1 MKISPME
8 LAALASAAVPG
19 LRPTAVAALAD
30 DGRDFA
36 AALVQD
42 EQGNRWRVR
51 SPLHAEAAMRLE
63 TELQVLSG
71 FSNAVRA
78 SLPFHLPSAAGAVRI
93 NELRT
98 FVYNHVSG
106 QVLDL
111 AALVDS
117 GAGTAVDIGRSI
129 AAIHNLDESV
139 VDLVNLPSYSAE
151 QFRQRRLNE
160 LDQAAATGKIP
171 VSLLRRWEHAMED
184 TGMWSFEP
192 VVVHGDLHEDHLLFE
207 RGKVSAVMGWTD
219 LHVGDP
225 ADDFAWLATV
235 ADEDFK
241 DQVLTAY
248 EKERHGAADDH
259 LSLRAALS
267 AEFAL
272 AQWLLKGLATND
284 TEMVEQGQG
293 MLEQL
298 AEDIE
303 RYGGQEV
310 SVTPMENESKT
321 AEQVDDGN
329 EAEESSAEAA
339 QDSSAEST
347 VETQDAPETPV
358 NATTDVI
365 DRESVAKLE
374 AELAA
379 EDQDGE
385 PAIITDSDVEQDPA
399 VDSVEDPEPA
409 ASESQSDVDAGSKD
423 AETATDAI
431 DIAELQ
437 RQQQSRLEQAR
448 EASGGQSSAD
458 GADER
463 PDA

>member
-19 LRPTAVAALAD
+19 LRPTGVAALAD

-36 AALVQD
+36 AALVRD
-42 EQGNRWRVR
+42 EQGNQWRVR
-51 SPLHAEAAMRLE
+51 APLHAEAAMRLE

-78 SLPFHLPSAAGAVRI
+78 SLPFHLPSAAGAVRM

-98 FVYNHVSG
+98 FVYNHVPG
-106 QVLDL
+106 RVFDL
-111 AALVDS
+111 TALVEM
-117 GAGTAVDIGRSI
+117 GEETATDVGRTV
-129 AAIHNLDESV
+129 AAIHNLDEAV
-139 VDLVNLPSYSAE
+139 VDMVNLPSYSAE

-160 LDQAAATGKIP
+160 LDQAASTGKIP

-184 TGMWSFEP
+184 TDMWNFEP
-192 VVVHGDLHEDHLLFE
+192 VVVHGDLHEDHLLFD
-207 RGKVSAVMGWTD
+207 RGKVSGVMGWTD

-235 ADEDFK
+235 SDDAFK
-241 DQVLTAY
+241 DHVLTSY
-248 EKERHGAADDH
+248 ERHRAGEADVH
-259 LSLRAALS
+259 LALRAALS

-284 TEMVEQGQG
+284 AEMVSQGQT

-310 SVTPMENESKT
+310 SVTPMDPPV
-321 AEQVDDGN
+321 ADA
-329 EAEESSAEAA
+329 AEEVS
-339 QDSSAEST
+339 DAESGSN
-347 VETQDAPETPV
+347 EPAEETPSPDPV
-358 NATTDVI
+358 PDSTTDVI
-365 DRESVAKLE
+365 DREAVARLE

-379 EDQDGE
+379 EDSAKSE
-385 PAIITDSDVEQDPA
+385 PAVITDQD
-399 VDSVEDPEPA
+399 A
-409 ASESQSDVDAGSKD
+409 ADQDFAGQGVADGSETDEFLRSAED
-423 AETATDAI
+423 AEPELATDAI
-431 DIAELQ
+431 DVEELR
-437 RQQQSRLEQAR
+437 RQQQERFNEAK
-448 EASGGQSSAD
+448 EASGGVVSA
-458 GADER
+458 ATNPPDEEQDD
-463 PDA
+463 PTQG

>member
-19 LRPTAVAALAD
+19 LRPTGVAALAD

-36 AALVQD
+36 AALVRD
-42 EQGNRWRVR
+42 EQGNQWRVR

-93 NELRT
+93 GELRT
-98 FVYNHVSG
+98 FVYNHVPG
-106 QVLDL
+106 RVLDL
-111 AALVDS
+111 TTLVDM
-117 GAGTAVDIGRSI
+117 GEDTATDIGRTV
-129 AAIHNLDESV
+129 AAIHNLDEAV

-160 LDQAAATGKIP
+160 LDQAASTGKIP

-184 TGMWSFEP
+184 TDMWDFEP

-207 RGKVSAVMGWTD
+207 RGKVSGVMGWTD

-235 ADEDFK
+235 SDDGFK
-241 DQVLTAY
+241 DHVLTSY
-248 EKERHGAADDH
+248 ERHRAGEADVH
-259 LSLRAALS
+259 LALRAALS

-272 AQWLLKGLATND
+272 AQWLLKGLASGD
-284 TEMVEQGQG
+284 AEMVSQGQD

-310 SVTPMENESKT
+310 SVTPMDPPAQETSDQERND
-321 AEQVDDGN
+321 AERSDD
-329 EAEESSAEAA
+329 EPSAAEDLQEPVAEDPLPDSA
-339 QDSSAEST
+339 
-347 VETQDAPETPV
+347 
-358 NATTDVI
+358 TDVI
-365 DRESVAKLE
+365 DREAVARLE
-374 AELAA
+374 EELAA
-379 EDQDGE
+379 DSGADAE
-385 PAIITDSDVEQDPA
+385 PAVITDQSLADESAASSDPA
-399 VDSVEDPEPA
+399 NLPEFEAGA
-409 ASESQSDVDAGSKD
+409 ADNNEP
-423 AETATDAI
+423 ATDAI
-431 DIAELQ
+431 DVEELR
-437 RQQQSRLEQAR
+437 RQQQERLNEAR
-448 EASGGQSSAD
+448 RAAGADPAENSDPAQDGQSRSS
-458 GADER
+458 ES
-463 PDA
+463 